1 MLCSKCGN
9 ELNDNDVYCFKCG
22 AKVHND
28 SVNTIRLTCQNC
40 GSSMTFDNEKQ
51 IIACPYCGSKELIP
65 ESDNVKI
72 ERIKSESALSQMQMS
87 YDIEMKKQQLAEEKR
102 QRKNKE
108 NLKLTA
114 ALWGFIVLC
123 FFVIWL
129 ILKFGN

>member
-1 MLCSKCGN
+1 MFCSKCGN

-87 YDIEMKKQQLAEEKR
+87 YDIEEKKRKR
-102 QRKNKE
+102 SLKE
-108 NLKLTA
+108 NIIQL
-114 ALWGFIVLC
+114 FIILC
-123 FFVIWL
+123 ATVVFVIFDIWFL
-129 ILKFGN
+129 NYAWSY